1 MSLDDWLKNSWLVRH
16 QTSPREMANLLALTE
31 RDLRDCR
38 AEGLSPDWKMNI
50 AYNAAL
56 QAATAALAACGYRV
70 ARESHHFRVIQ
81 SLALTI
87 GADQSLVIQF
97 EHFRKKRNIVGYE
110 QAGTVSRQEAEEMR
124 ILAGE
129 IRDQVVWWLQANH
142 AELLK

>member
-1 MSLDDWLKNSWLVRH
+1 MSLDDWLRNSWVVRH
-16 QTSPREMANLLALTE
+16 QATPREIASLLALVE

-70 ARESHHFRVIQ
+70 AREAHHFRIIQ
-81 SLALTI
+81 SLDLTI
-87 GADQSLVIQF
+87 GADPSLIIQF

-110 QAGTVSRQEAEEMR
+110 QAGTVSLQESEEM
-124 ILAGE
+124 IELARE
-129 IRDQVVWWLQANH
+129 IRDRVLWWLQANH
-142 AELLK
+142 GELLK